1 MFTDVEFSLLPRG
14 VNVVVG
20 ANEAG
25 KTTAMAAIQRLLYG
39 IPVRSPQAYI
49 HSLSNLRVG
58 ATLQDEAGTDL
69 AVVRVKRQT
78 NTLRSL
84 SDVPID
90 EEEYDA
96 CSTAS
101 LVRSAFL
108 DDDGDAEMVS
118 RWTEGQTL
126 ESAYEAAVEQADEI
140 ADRLRL
146 EASAV
151 ERRLQEIDQARTA
164 ELAELQRATTQAATT
179 QQK

>member
-1 MFTDVEFSLLPRG
+1 M
-14 VNVVVG
+14 
-20 ANEAG
+20 
-25 KTTAMAAIQRLLYG
+25 
-39 IPVRSPQAYI
+39 
-49 HSLSNLRVG
+49 
-58 ATLQDEAGTDL
+58 
-69 AVVRVKRQT
+69 
-78 NTLRSL
+78 
-84 SDVPID
+84 
-90 EEEYDA
+90 
-96 CSTAS
+96 
-101 LVRSAFL
+101 RSAFL

-118 RWTEGQTL
+118 RWTEGQSL